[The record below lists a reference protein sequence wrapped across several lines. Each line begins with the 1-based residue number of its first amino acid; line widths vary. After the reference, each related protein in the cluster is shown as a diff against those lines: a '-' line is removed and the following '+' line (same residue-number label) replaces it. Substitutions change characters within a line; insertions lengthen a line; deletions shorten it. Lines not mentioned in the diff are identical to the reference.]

1 MRSGVSRVEVL
12 EHNKGEVLHPRDRRF
27 AYSLPILLGIEPF
40 YLGKSYCFH
49 DLVKETENA
58 LINLP
63 ISSILEYKLHMG
75 GKLAI
80 LMSAMYYI
88 YILCVYIYIKCVCN
102 ITHYRPSA
110 VQ

>member
-12 EHNKGEVLHPRDRRF
+12 EHNKGEVLHPWDRRF

-75 GKLAI
+75 WKLAI

-88 YILCVYIYIKCVCN
+88 YIMCVYIYKMCV
-102 ITHYRPSA
+102 
-110 VQ
+110 